1 MKNKACIYI
10 SLAFFS
16 LLIYAACNKA
26 AKPDDQSN
34 VNIPASVDSTNTIT
48 DSTFDT
54 GNLTVN
60 SSTCSGAPNY
70 GDSIVFLKPKSS
82 GDFFANPVN
91 NIGVDGTYISWP
103 EGLKINKN
111 TGVINLSQSETGVRY
126 NIAFIKKGGTDT
138 CVSQLIVGG
147 LTYMDEIY
155 VIGEGDTLA
164 KPIFNAD
171 PFASPICDASDD
183 TDYPDNNSNGNNKC
197 VFDDDSPGQR
207 ANDQKLRVRTKSGII
222 NLKKSVAD
230 GLFGKNPKNGD
241 SKKVQIRY
249 ELNDASQKANQKIAV
264 QVMYYDKVSG
274 IPGALLQEVAGKRAN
289 MLSYR
294 IVNGKPRPP
303 LIIIAGLRK

>member
-10 SLAFFS
+10 SLALFS

-26 AKPDDQSN
+26 VKPDDLSN
-34 VNIPASVDSTNTIT
+34 VNNPTVDSTNTIT

-60 SSTCSGAPNY
+60 SSTCAGAPDY
-70 GDSIVFLKPKSS
+70 GDSIVFLKPKNG
-82 GDFFANPVN
+82 GDFFASPVN
-91 NIGVDGTYISWP
+91 NIGVNGTYMSWP

-126 NIAFIKKGGTDT
+126 NIAFIKKGGADT

-155 VIGEGDTLA
+155 VLEQNDTLA

-171 PFASPICDASDD
+171 PFASSICDASDD

-197 VFDDDSPGQR
+197 VFDNDSPGQR

-222 NLKKSVAD
+222 NLKKSVED

-249 ELNDASQKANQKIAV
+249 ELNDASQKAGQKITV

-274 IPGALLQEVAGKRAN
+274 IPGALQQEVAGKRAN

-303 LIIIAGLRK
+303 LIIIAGLKK